1 MAGKSNLVII
11 HKSDTPIAFTPPKD
25 KSGRIAASTNLHI
38 MELRQK
44 LLKLIGAKDYI
55 PMRRMEL
62 ITELKLDE
70 DDTKSAHALL
80 DQMLERGEIARLKKD
95 RLCIPEDADLVS
107 GRLIFRQSGSA
118 ILIPDSDPS
127 GDGYPIKAEDTGV
140 SMHGDVV
147 LARKVEQDRRPFRGK
162 GGKQRPEYNPD
173 EKPNVRVIR
182 ILKRAR
188 TTIPGTLERGRHAS
202 FVIPDDPRLIQD
214 ILVPDPQ
221 NSGMRPI
228 PQVGDKVVVK
238 MLEWKQRH
246 LNPEGEIIE
255 VLGRTHEPD
264 AEFKAILY
272 KYDLKPQFPA
282 AVEKQTEA
290 IPDKVRPEDIG
301 KRQDCRDL
309 FTFTIDP
316 DDAKDFDDAL
326 SLELLEGGKVRV
338 GVHIADVSAY
348 VKPGSPLDREA
359 QERGNSTYLVGTV
372 ISMLPHAL
380 SNGLCSL
387 VEAEDRLTKSCF
399 ITFNDHAEIT
409 DVKFA
414 NTVINSNKRL
424 TYKQA
429 YAFMMQDDFAEI
441 RKTPLPPKHQTGS
454 TGRSLDEVTDHEMA
468 QLKESIDTLWRIA
481 NQLRQRRFS
490 KGSLDLDMTSVKI
503 YVDEEGYADRIEK
516 EFNDESH
523 QLIEEFMLSANEQV
537 ARTMKKQNFPCI
549 YRVHDEP
556 EEEKLKELRET
567 MISFG
572 VQCGNLQK
580 PREMTALLKKLKD
593 HPQGYTLKIHVLRSL
608 KQAQYRASADGHF
621 GLGKPDYTH
630 FTSPIRR
637 YSDLIVHRVLDG
649 YLCKIGADSALD
661 TPDIRYNQGKLESLG
676 EHISI
681 TERNSV
687 DAERESVK
695 TKLLEFY
702 DRELEKKEKQHFKAI
717 ITDVKNH
724 GLFVELTDTLAFGMV
739 HISTL
744 DDDFY
749 HPNNEGTALI
759 GRRKKRTYALG
770 QYIMVQV
777 ERVDRFKRQID
788 FRVVISDARD
798 AGKKPGKPFT
808 GGRKPK
814 QDQAKQGQAKQ
825 PKQSKQSKQSNKPR
839 RTASKK
845 TSPREGGG
853 ADKVIT
859 QRPKKKSAKKST
871 PKKPANEKPTG
882 KKATGKVLTQRPKK
896 SDRSRKRN
904 R

>member
-1 MAGKSNLVII
+1 M
-11 HKSDTPIAFTPPKD
+11 D
-25 KSGRIAASTNLHI
+25 
-38 MELRQK
+38 LRQK
-44 LLKLIGAKDYI
+44 LLKLLGAKDYV
-55 PMRRMEL
+55 PMRRME
-62 ITELKLDE
+62 IISVLKFDQ
-70 DDTKSAHALL
+70 DATKEAHTLL
-80 DQMLERGEIARLKKD
+80 DKMLEQGEIARLKKD

-118 ILIPDSDPS
+118 ILIPDSDPG
-127 GDGYPIKAEDTGV
+127 GDGYPIKSEDTGV
-140 SMHGDVV
+140 SMHGDTV
-147 LARKVEQDRRPFRGK
+147 LARKVDDQRRPFRGK
-162 GGKQRPEYNPD
+162 GHQQRPEYKPD

-188 TTIPGTLERGRHAS
+188 ITIPGTLEQAKHAS
-202 FVIPDDPRLIQD
+202 YVIPDDPRIIHD
-214 ILVPDPQ
+214 ILVPDPK
-221 NSGMRPI
+221 NSGLKPI
-228 PQVGDKVVVK
+228 PKVGDKVVVK

-255 VLGRTHEPD
+255 VFGRTHEPD

-272 KYDLKPQFPA
+272 KYDLNPRFPS
-282 AVEKQTEA
+282 AVEQQTKD
-290 IPDKVRPEDIG
+290 IPDVVRSEDIG
-301 KRQDCRDL
+301 NRQDCRDL

-326 SLELLEGGKVRV
+326 SLELLEDGKTRV

-372 ISMLPHAL
+372 IPMLPHAL

-387 VEAEDRLTKSCF
+387 VEAEDRLTKTCF
-399 ITFNDHAEIT
+399 ITFNDSADISE
-409 DVKFA
+409 VKFA

-429 YAFMMQDDFAEI
+429 YAFMQMDDLAEI
-441 RKTPLPPKHQTGS
+441 RNTPLPPKHQTGS
-454 TGRSLDEVTDHEMA
+454 TGRSLDKVTDEEMA
-468 QLKESIDTLWRIA
+468 TLKKYIGKLWQIA
-481 NQLRQRRFS
+481 KQLRERRFR

-503 YVDEEGYADRIEK
+503 YVDEEGYADRIVK

-537 ARTMKKQNFPCI
+537 ARTMKKQDFPCI

-567 MISFG
+567 MQSFG

-580 PREMTALLKKLKD
+580 PREMTLLLKKLKE
-593 HPQGYTLKIHVLRSL
+593 HPQGYTLKVHVLRSL
-608 KQAQYRASADGHF
+608 KQAQYRASADGHY
-621 GLGKPDYTH
+621 GLSKPDYTH

-637 YSDLIVHRVLDG
+637 YSDLIVHRILDG
-649 YLCKIGADSALD
+649 YLCKTRADSALGE
-661 TPDIRYNQGKLESLG
+661 PEIRYNQGKLESLG
-676 EHISI
+676 DHISV

-702 DRELEKKEKQHFKAI
+702 DRELQKEQKQHFKAI

-749 HPNNEGTALI
+749 HPNPEGTALI

-788 FRVVISDARD
+788 FRVVLTDDRD
-798 AGKKPGKPFT
+798 KGKKPGKPFK
-808 GGRKPK
+808 GRRKIDLARSSK
-814 QDQAKQGQAKQ
+814 SLERSSGKKVAKTLA
-825 PKQSKQSKQSNKPR
+825 R
-839 RTASKK
+839 RK
-845 TSPREGGG
+845 
-853 ADKVIT
+853 
-859 QRPKKKSAKKST
+859 PKKKSAQE
-871 PKKPANEKPTG
+871 KKPSAE
-882 KKATGKVLTQRPKK
+882 GKVITKRPNKNQRN
-896 SDRSRKRN
+896 KRT

>member
-1 MAGKSNLVII
+1 M
-11 HKSDTPIAFTPPKD
+11 D
-25 KSGRIAASTNLHI
+25 
-38 MELRQK
+38 LRQK
-44 LLKLIGAKDYI
+44 LLKLLGAKDYV
-55 PMRRMEL
+55 PMRRME
-62 ITELKLDE
+62 IISVLKFGQDA
-70 DDTKSAHALL
+70 TKEAHTLL
-80 DQMLERGEIARLKKD
+80 DKMLEQGEIARLKKD

-118 ILIPDSDPS
+118 ILIPDSDPG
-127 GDGYPIKAEDTGV
+127 GDGYPIKSEDTGV
-140 SMHGDVV
+140 SMHGDTV
-147 LARKVEQDRRPFRGK
+147 LARKVEDQRRPFRGK
-162 GGKQRPEYNPD
+162 GRQQRPEYKPD

-188 TTIPGTLERGRHAS
+188 ITIPGTLEQAKHAS
-202 FVIPDDPRLIQD
+202 YVIPDDPRIIHD
-214 ILVPDPQ
+214 ILVPDPK
-221 NSGMRPI
+221 NSGLKPI
-228 PQVGDKVVVK
+228 PKVGDKVVVK

-246 LNPEGEIIE
+246 LNPEGEIME

-272 KYDLKPQFPA
+272 KYDLNPRFPS
-282 AVEKQTEA
+282 AVEQQTKD
-290 IPDKVRPEDIG
+290 IPDVVRSEDIG
-301 KRQDCRDL
+301 NRQDCRDL

-326 SLELLEGGKVRV
+326 SLELLEDGKTRV

-372 ISMLPHAL
+372 IPMLPHAL

-387 VEAEDRLTKSCF
+387 VEAEDRLTKTCF
-399 ITFNDHAEIT
+399 ITFNDSADISE
-409 DVKFA
+409 VKFA

-429 YAFMMQDDFAEI
+429 YAFMQQDDLAEI
-441 RKTPLPPKHQTGS
+441 RNTPLPPKHQTGS
-454 TGRSLDEVTDHEMA
+454 TGRSLNKVTDEEMA
-468 QLKESIDTLWRIA
+468 TLKKYIGKLWQIA
-481 NQLRQRRFS
+481 KQLRERRFR

-567 MISFG
+567 MQSFG

-580 PREMTALLKKLKD
+580 PREMTLLLKKLKE
-593 HPQGYTLKIHVLRSL
+593 HPQGYTLKVHVLRSL
-608 KQAQYRASADGHF
+608 KQAQYRASADGHY
-621 GLGKPDYTH
+621 GLSKPDYTH

-637 YSDLIVHRVLDG
+637 YSDLIVHRILDG
-649 YLCKIGADSALD
+649 YLCKTRADSALGE
-661 TPDIRYNQGKLESLG
+661 PEIRYKQGKLESLG
-676 EHISI
+676 DHISV

-702 DRELEKKEKQHFKAI
+702 DRELQKEQKQHFKAI

-749 HPNNEGTALI
+749 HPNPEGTALI

-788 FRVVISDARD
+788 FRVVLTDNRD
-798 AGKKPGKPFT
+798 KGKKPGKPFK
-808 GGRKPK
+808 GRRKI
-814 QDQAKQGQAKQ
+814 DQARS
-825 PKQSKQSKQSNKPR
+825 SKSLERSP
-839 RTASKK
+839 SKK
-845 TSPREGGG
+845 AAKTLARR
-853 ADKVIT
+853 K
-859 QRPKKKSAKKST
+859 PKKKSAQE
-871 PKKPANEKPTG
+871 KKPPAE
-882 KKATGKVLTQRPKK
+882 GKVITKRPNKNQRN
-896 SDRSRKRN
+896 KRT

>member
-1 MAGKSNLVII
+1 
-11 HKSDTPIAFTPPKD
+11 
-25 KSGRIAASTNLHI
+25 
-38 MELRQK
+38 
-44 LLKLIGAKDYI
+44 
-55 PMRRMEL
+55 
-62 ITELKLDE
+62 
-70 DDTKSAHALL
+70 
-80 DQMLERGEIARLKKD
+80 
-95 RLCIPEDADLVS
+95 
-107 GRLIFRQSGSA
+107 
-118 ILIPDSDPS
+118 
-127 GDGYPIKAEDTGV
+127 
-140 SMHGDVV
+140 MHGDTV
-147 LARKVEQDRRPFRGK
+147 LARKVEDQRRPFRGK
-162 GGKQRPEYNPD
+162 GRQQRPEYKPD

-188 TTIPGTLERGRHAS
+188 ITIPGTLEQAKHAS
-202 FVIPDDPRLIQD
+202 YVIPDDPRIIHD
-214 ILVPDPQ
+214 ILVPDPK
-221 NSGMRPI
+221 NSGLKPI
-228 PQVGDKVVVK
+228 PKVGDKVVVK

-246 LNPEGEIIE
+246 LNPEGEIME

-272 KYDLKPQFPA
+272 KYDLNPRFPS
-282 AVEKQTEA
+282 AVEQQTKD
-290 IPDKVRPEDIG
+290 IPDVVRSEDIG
-301 KRQDCRDL
+301 NRQDCRDL

-326 SLELLEGGKVRV
+326 SLELLEDGKTRV

-372 ISMLPHAL
+372 IPMLPHAL

-387 VEAEDRLTKSCF
+387 VEAEDRLTKTCF
-399 ITFNDHAEIT
+399 ITFNDSADISE
-409 DVKFA
+409 VKFA

-429 YAFMMQDDFAEI
+429 YAFMQMDDLAEI
-441 RKTPLPPKHQTGS
+441 RNTPLPPKHQTGS
-454 TGRSLDEVTDHEMA
+454 TGRSLNKVTDEEMA
-468 QLKESIDTLWRIA
+468 TLKKYIGKLWQIA
-481 NQLRQRRFS
+481 KQLRERRFR

-537 ARTMKKQNFPCI
+537 ARTMKKQDFPCI

-567 MISFG
+567 MQSFG

-580 PREMTALLKKLKD
+580 PREMTLLLKKLKE
-593 HPQGYTLKIHVLRSL
+593 HPQGYTLKVHVLRSL
-608 KQAQYRASADGHF
+608 KQAQYRASADGHY
-621 GLGKPDYTH
+621 GLSKPDYTH

-637 YSDLIVHRVLDG
+637 YSDLIVHRILDG
-649 YLCKIGADSALD
+649 YLCKTRADSALGE
-661 TPDIRYNQGKLESLG
+661 PEIRYKQGKLESLG
-676 EHISI
+676 DHISV

-702 DRELEKKEKQHFKAI
+702 DRELQKEQKQHFKAI

-749 HPNNEGTALI
+749 HPNPEGTALI

-788 FRVVISDARD
+788 FRVVLTDNRD
-798 AGKKPGKPFT
+798 KGKKPGKPFK
-808 GGRKPK
+808 GRRKI
-814 QDQAKQGQAKQ
+814 DQARS
-825 PKQSKQSKQSNKPR
+825 SKSLERSP
-839 RTASKK
+839 SKK
-845 TSPREGGG
+845 AAKTLARR
-853 ADKVIT
+853 K
-859 QRPKKKSAKKST
+859 PKKKSAQE
-871 PKKPANEKPTG
+871 KKPPAE
-882 KKATGKVLTQRPKK
+882 GKVITKRPNKNQRN
-896 SDRSRKRN
+896 KRT

>member
-1 MAGKSNLVII
+1 
-11 HKSDTPIAFTPPKD
+11 
-25 KSGRIAASTNLHI
+25 
-38 MELRQK
+38 
-44 LLKLIGAKDYI
+44 
-55 PMRRMEL
+55 
-62 ITELKLDE
+62 
-70 DDTKSAHALL
+70 
-80 DQMLERGEIARLKKD
+80 
-95 RLCIPEDADLVS
+95 
-107 GRLIFRQSGSA
+107 
-118 ILIPDSDPS
+118 
-127 GDGYPIKAEDTGV
+127 
-140 SMHGDVV
+140 MHGDTV
-147 LARKVEQDRRPFRGK
+147 LARKVDDQRRPFRGK
-162 GGKQRPEYNPD
+162 GRQQRPEYKPD

-182 ILKRAR
+182 LLKRAR
-188 TTIPGTLERGRHAS
+188 ITIPGTLEQAKHAS
-202 FVIPDDPRLIQD
+202 YVIPDDPRIIHD
-214 ILVPDPQ
+214 ILVPDPK
-221 NSGMRPI
+221 NSGLKPI
-228 PQVGDKVVVK
+228 PKVGDKVVVK

-272 KYDLKPQFPA
+272 KYDLNPRFPS
-282 AVEKQTEA
+282 AVEQQTKD
-290 IPDKVRPEDIG
+290 IPDVVRSEDIG
-301 KRQDCRDL
+301 NRQDCRDL

-326 SLELLEGGKVRV
+326 SLELLEDGKTRV

-348 VKPGSPLDREA
+348 VKPGSPLDCEA

-372 ISMLPHAL
+372 IPMLPHAL

-387 VEAEDRLTKSCF
+387 VEAEDRLTKTCF
-399 ITFNDHAEIT
+399 ITFNDSADISE
-409 DVKFA
+409 VKFA

-429 YAFMMQDDFAEI
+429 YAFMQMDDLAEI
-441 RKTPLPPKHQTGS
+441 RNTPLPPKHQTGS
-454 TGRSLDEVTDHEMA
+454 TGRSLDKVTDEEMA
-468 QLKESIDTLWRIA
+468 TLKKYIGKLWQIA
-481 NQLRQRRFS
+481 KQLRERRFR

-537 ARTMKKQNFPCI
+537 ARTMKKQDFPCI

-567 MISFG
+567 MQSFG

-580 PREMTALLKKLKD
+580 PREMTLLLKKLKE
-593 HPQGYTLKIHVLRSL
+593 HPQGYTLKVHVLRSL
-608 KQAQYRASADGHF
+608 KQAQYRASADGHY
-621 GLGKPDYTH
+621 GLSKPDYTH

-637 YSDLIVHRVLDG
+637 YSDLIVHRILDG
-649 YLCKIGADSALD
+649 YLCKTRADSALGE
-661 TPDIRYNQGKLESLG
+661 PEIRYRQGKLESLG
-676 EHISI
+676 DHISV

-702 DRELEKKEKQHFKAI
+702 DRELQKEQKQHFKAI

-749 HPNNEGTALI
+749 HPNPEGTALI

-788 FRVVISDARD
+788 FRVVLTDNRD
-798 AGKKPGKPFT
+798 KGKKPGKPFK
-808 GGRKPK
+808 GRRKI
-814 QDQAKQGQAKQ
+814 DQARS
-825 PKQSKQSKQSNKPR
+825 SKSLERSP
-839 RTASKK
+839 SKK
-845 TSPREGGG
+845 AAKTLARR
-853 ADKVIT
+853 K
-859 QRPKKKSAKKST
+859 PKKKSARE
-871 PKKPANEKPTG
+871 KKPPAE
-882 KKATGKVLTQRPKK
+882 GKVITKRPNKNQRN
-896 SDRSRKRN
+896 KRT

>member
-1 MAGKSNLVII
+1 M
-11 HKSDTPIAFTPPKD
+11 D
-25 KSGRIAASTNLHI
+25 
-38 MELRQK
+38 LRQK
-44 LLKLIGAKDYI
+44 LLKLLGAKDYV
-55 PMRRMEL
+55 PMRRME
-62 ITELKLDE
+62 IVTVLKLDQ
-70 DDTKSAHALL
+70 DATKEAHELL
-80 DQMLERGEIARLKKD
+80 DKMLEQGEIARLKKD

-127 GDGYPIKAEDTGV
+127 GDGYPIKSEDTGV
-140 SMHGDVV
+140 SMHGDTV
-147 LARKVEQDRRPFRGK
+147 LARKVEDQRRPFRGK
-162 GGKQRPEYNPD
+162 GRQQRPTYTPD

-182 ILKRAR
+182 VLKRAHS
-188 TTIPGTLERGRHAS
+188 TIPGTLEQAQHAS
-202 FVIPDDPRLIQD
+202 YVIPDDPRIIQD
-214 ILVPDPQ
+214 ILVPDPK
-221 NSGMRPI
+221 NSGLTPI
-228 PQVGDKVVVK
+228 PKVGDKVVVK

-246 LNPEGEIIE
+246 LNPEGEVIE

-272 KYDLKPQFPA
+272 KYDLNPKFPS
-282 AVEKQTEA
+282 AVEQQTQDL
-290 IPDKVRPEDIG
+290 PDVVRSEDIG
-301 KRQDCRDL
+301 KRQDCREL

-326 SLELLEGGKVRV
+326 SLELLEDGKTRV

-372 ISMLPHAL
+372 IPMLPHAL

-387 VEAEDRLTKSCF
+387 VEAEDRLTKTCF
-399 ITFNDHAEIT
+399 ITFNESADIT
-409 DVKFA
+409 EVTFA

-429 YAFMMQDDFAEI
+429 YAFMQQDDLAEI

-454 TGRSLDEVTDHEMA
+454 TGRSLDEVADEEMA
-468 QLKESIDTLWRIA
+468 MLKKYISKLWYIA
-481 NQLRQRRFS
+481 KQLRKRRFR

-537 ARTMKKQNFPCI
+537 ARSMKKQNFPCI

-567 MISFG
+567 MQSFG
-572 VQCGNLQK
+572 VQCGQLQK
-580 PREMTALLKKLKD
+580 PREMTALLKKLKE

-608 KQAQYRASADGHF
+608 KQAQYRASADGHY
-621 GLGKPDYTH
+621 GLSKPDYTH

-637 YSDLIVHRVLDG
+637 YSDLIVHRILDG
-649 YLCKIGADSALD
+649 YLCKTRADSALEE
-661 TPDIRYNQGKLESLG
+661 PEIRYKQAKLESLG
-676 EHISI
+676 DHISV

-702 DRELEKKEKQHFKAI
+702 DRELQKEEKQHFKAI

-724 GLFVELTDTLAFGMV
+724 GLFVELSDTLAFGMV

-749 HPNNEGTALI
+749 HPNTEGSALI
-759 GRRKKRTYALG
+759 GRRKKRSYALG

-788 FRVVISDARD
+788 FRVVLTDNRD
-798 AGKKPGKPFT
+798 KGKKPGKPFK
-808 GGRKPK
+808 GRRKADRPRS
-814 QDQAKQGQAKQ
+814 
-825 PKQSKQSKQSNKPR
+825 SKNLERSPGKKAVKTLPR
-839 RTASKK
+839 RK
-845 TSPREGGG
+845 
-853 ADKVIT
+853 
-859 QRPKKKSAKKST
+859 PKKKSAQEKQ
-871 PKKPANEKPTG
+871 PPAE
-882 KKATGKVLTQRPKK
+882 GKVITKRPKK
-896 SDRSRKRN
+896 NQRNKRSR
-904 R
+904 

>member
-1 MAGKSNLVII
+1 
-11 HKSDTPIAFTPPKD
+11 
-25 KSGRIAASTNLHI
+25 
-38 MELRQK
+38 
-44 LLKLIGAKDYI
+44 
-55 PMRRMEL
+55 MRRMEI
-62 ITELKLDE
+62 ITVLKLDQ
-70 DDTKSAHALL
+70 DTTKAAHALL
-80 DQMLERGEIARLKKD
+80 DKMLEQGEIARLKKD

-127 GDGYPIKAEDTGV
+127 GDGYPIKSEDTGV
-140 SMHGDVV
+140 SMHGDIV
-147 LARKVEQDRRPFRGK
+147 LARKVEDQRRPFQGK
-162 GGKQRPEYNPD
+162 GRQQRPEYKPE

-182 ILKRAR
+182 ILKRAH
-188 TTIPGTLERGRHAS
+188 TTIPGTLEQAKHATY
-202 FVIPDDPRLIQD
+202 VIPDDPRIIHD
-214 ILVPDPQ
+214 ILVPDPR
-221 NSGMRPI
+221 NSGLKPI
-228 PQVGDKVVVK
+228 PKVGDKVIVK

-272 KYDLKPQFPA
+272 KYDLNPKFPS
-282 AVEKQTEA
+282 AVEQQTKD
-290 IPDKVRPEDIG
+290 IPDVVRSEDIG
-301 KRQDCRDL
+301 NRQDCRDL

-326 SLELLEGGKVRV
+326 SLELLKDGKTRV

-372 ISMLPHAL
+372 IPMLPHAL

-387 VEAEDRLTKSCF
+387 VEAEDRLTKTCF
-399 ITFNDHAEIT
+399 ITFNDSADII

-429 YAFMMQDDFAEI
+429 YAFMQQDDLAEI

-454 TGRSLDEVTDHEMA
+454 TGRSLDDVTDEEMA
-468 QLKESIDTLWRIA
+468 TLKKYIGKLWHIA
-481 NQLRQRRFS
+481 KQLRKRRFG

-503 YVDEEGYADRIEK
+503 YVDKEGYADRIEK

-537 ARTMKKQNFPCI
+537 ARTMKKQNLPCI

-567 MISFG
+567 MQSFG

-580 PREMTALLKKLKD
+580 PREMSSLLKKLKE
-593 HPQGYTLKIHVLRSL
+593 HPQGYTLKVHVLRSL
-608 KQAQYRASADGHF
+608 KQAQYRASADGHY
-621 GLGKPDYTH
+621 GLSKPDYTH

-637 YSDLIVHRVLDG
+637 YSDLIVHRILDG
-649 YLCKIGADSALD
+649 YLCKTRADSALEA
-661 TPDIRYNQGKLESLG
+661 PEIRYKQGKLESLG
-676 EHISI
+676 DHISLS
-681 TERNSV
+681 ERNSV

-702 DRELEKKEKQHFKAI
+702 DRELQKEQKQHFKAI

-749 HPNNEGTALI
+749 HPNSEGTALI
-759 GRRKKRTYALG
+759 GRRKERTLALG

-788 FRVVISDARD
+788 FRVVLKDDRD
-798 AGKKPGKPFT
+798 KGKKPGKPFKSR
-808 GGRKPK
+808 RKI
-814 QDQAKQGQAKQ
+814 DRARS
-825 PKQSKQSKQSNKPR
+825 SKSLER
-839 RTASKK
+839 
-845 TSPREGGG
+845 SPREK
-853 ADKVIT
+853 AAKT
-859 QRPKKKSAKKST
+859 LTRRKPKKKSAQQ
-871 PKKPANEKPTG
+871 KKPPAE
-882 KKATGKVLTQRPKK
+882 GKVITKRPKK
-896 SDRSRKRN
+896 NQRN
-904 R
+904 KGNR

>member
-1 MAGKSNLVII
+1 M
-11 HKSDTPIAFTPPKD
+11 D
-25 KSGRIAASTNLHI
+25 
-38 MELRQK
+38 LRQK
-44 LLKLIGAKDYI
+44 LLKLLGAKDYV
-55 PMRRMEL
+55 PMRRME
-62 ITELKLDE
+62 IVTVLKLDQ
-70 DDTKSAHALL
+70 DATKEAHELL
-80 DQMLERGEIARLKKD
+80 DKMLEQGEIARLKKD

-127 GDGYPIKAEDTGV
+127 GDGYPIKSEDTGV
-140 SMHGDVV
+140 SMHGDTV
-147 LARKVEQDRRPFRGK
+147 LARKVEDQRRPFRGK
-162 GGKQRPEYNPD
+162 GRQQRPTYTPD

-182 ILKRAR
+182 VLKRAHS
-188 TTIPGTLERGRHAS
+188 TISGTLEQAQHAS
-202 FVIPDDPRLIQD
+202 YVIPDDPRIIQD
-214 ILVPDPQ
+214 ILVPDPK
-221 NSGMRPI
+221 NSGLTPI
-228 PQVGDKVVVK
+228 PKVGDKVVVK

-272 KYDLKPQFPA
+272 KYDLNPKFPS
-282 AVEKQTEA
+282 AVEQQTQDL
-290 IPDKVRPEDIG
+290 PDVVRSEDIG
-301 KRQDCRDL
+301 NRQDCREL

-326 SLELLEGGKVRV
+326 SLELLEDGKTRV

-372 ISMLPHAL
+372 IPMLPHAL

-387 VEAEDRLTKSCF
+387 VEAEDRLTKTCF
-399 ITFNDHAEIT
+399 ITFNESADIT
-409 DVKFA
+409 EVTFA

-429 YAFMMQDDFAEI
+429 YAFMQQDDLAEI

-454 TGRSLDEVTDHEMA
+454 TGRSLDEVADEEMA
-468 QLKESIDTLWRIA
+468 MLKKYISKLWHIA
-481 NQLRQRRFS
+481 KQLRKRRFR
-490 KGSLDLDMTSVKI
+490 KGSLDLDMTSIKI

-537 ARTMKKQNFPCI
+537 ARSMKKQNFPCL

-567 MISFG
+567 MQSFG
-572 VQCGNLQK
+572 MQCGQLQK
-580 PREMTALLKKLKD
+580 PREMTALLKKLKE

-608 KQAQYRASADGHF
+608 KQAQYRASADGHY
-621 GLGKPDYTH
+621 GLSKPDYTH

-637 YSDLIVHRVLDG
+637 YSDLIVHRILDG
-649 YLCKIGADSALD
+649 YLCKTRADSALEE
-661 TPDIRYNQGKLESLG
+661 PEIRYKQAKLESLG
-676 EHISI
+676 DHISV

-687 DAERESVK
+687 EAERESVK

-702 DRELEKKEKQHFKAI
+702 DHELQKEEKQHFKAI

-724 GLFVELTDTLAFGMV
+724 GLFVELSDTLAFGMV

-749 HPNNEGTALI
+749 HPNTEGTALI
-759 GRRKKRTYALG
+759 GRRKKRSYALG

-788 FRVVISDARD
+788 FRVVLTDDRD
-798 AGKKPGKPFT
+798 KGKKPGKPFK
-808 GGRKPK
+808 GRRKADRPRS
-814 QDQAKQGQAKQ
+814 
-825 PKQSKQSKQSNKPR
+825 SKNLEHSPGKKAVKTLPR
-839 RTASKK
+839 RK
-845 TSPREGGG
+845 
-853 ADKVIT
+853 
-859 QRPKKKSAKKST
+859 PKKKSAQ
-871 PKKPANEKPTG
+871 EKQAPSE
-882 KKATGKVLTQRPKK
+882 GKVITKRPKK
-896 SDRSRKRN
+896 NQRNKRSR
-904 R
+904 

>member
-1 MAGKSNLVII
+1 
-11 HKSDTPIAFTPPKD
+11 
-25 KSGRIAASTNLHI
+25 
-38 MELRQK
+38 
-44 LLKLIGAKDYI
+44 
-55 PMRRMEL
+55 
-62 ITELKLDE
+62 
-70 DDTKSAHALL
+70 
-80 DQMLERGEIARLKKD
+80 
-95 RLCIPEDADLVS
+95 
-107 GRLIFRQSGSA
+107 
-118 ILIPDSDPS
+118 
-127 GDGYPIKAEDTGV
+127 
-140 SMHGDVV
+140 MHGDTV
-147 LARKVEQDRRPFRGK
+147 LARKVDDQRRPFRGK
-162 GGKQRPEYNPD
+162 GHQQRPEYKPD

-182 ILKRAR
+182 LLKRAR
-188 TTIPGTLERGRHAS
+188 ITIPGTLEQAKHAS
-202 FVIPDDPRLIQD
+202 YVIPDDPRIIHD
-214 ILVPDPQ
+214 ILVPDPK
-221 NSGMRPI
+221 NSGLKPI
-228 PQVGDKVVVK
+228 PKVGDKVVVK

-255 VLGRTHEPD
+255 VFGRTHEPD

-272 KYDLKPQFPA
+272 KYDLNPRFPS
-282 AVEKQTEA
+282 AVEQQTKD
-290 IPDKVRPEDIG
+290 IPDVVRSEDIG
-301 KRQDCRDL
+301 NRQDCRDL

-326 SLELLEGGKVRV
+326 SLELLEDGKTRV

-372 ISMLPHAL
+372 IPMLPHAL

-387 VEAEDRLTKSCF
+387 VEAEDRLTKTCF
-399 ITFNDHAEIT
+399 ITFNDSADISE
-409 DVKFA
+409 VKFA

-429 YAFMMQDDFAEI
+429 YAFMQMDDLAEI
-441 RKTPLPPKHQTGS
+441 RNTPLPPKHQTGS
-454 TGRSLDEVTDHEMA
+454 TGRSLDKVTDEEMA
-468 QLKESIDTLWRIA
+468 TLKKYIGKLWQIA
-481 NQLRQRRFS
+481 KQLRERRFR

-503 YVDEEGYADRIEK
+503 YVDEEGYADRIVK

-537 ARTMKKQNFPCI
+537 ARTMKKQDFPCI

-567 MISFG
+567 MQSFG

-580 PREMTALLKKLKD
+580 PREMTLLLKKLKE
-593 HPQGYTLKIHVLRSL
+593 HPQGYTLKVHVLRSL
-608 KQAQYRASADGHF
+608 KQAQYRASADGHY
-621 GLGKPDYTH
+621 GLSKPDYTH

-637 YSDLIVHRVLDG
+637 YSDLIVHRILDG
-649 YLCKIGADSALD
+649 YLCKTRADSALRE
-661 TPDIRYNQGKLESLG
+661 PEIRYNQGKLESLG
-676 EHISI
+676 DHISV

-702 DRELEKKEKQHFKAI
+702 DRELQKEQKQHFKAI

-749 HPNNEGTALI
+749 HPNPEGTALI

-788 FRVVISDARD
+788 FRVVLTDDRD
-798 AGKKPGKPFT
+798 KGKKPGKPFK
-808 GGRKPK
+808 GRRKIDLARSSK
-814 QDQAKQGQAKQ
+814 SLERSSGKKVAKTLA
-825 PKQSKQSKQSNKPR
+825 R
-839 RTASKK
+839 RK
-845 TSPREGGG
+845 
-853 ADKVIT
+853 
-859 QRPKKKSAKKST
+859 PKKKSAQE
-871 PKKPANEKPTG
+871 KKPSAE
-882 KKATGKVLTQRPKK
+882 GKVITKRPNKNQRN
-896 SDRSRKRN
+896 KRT

>member
-1 MAGKSNLVII
+1 M
-11 HKSDTPIAFTPPKD
+11 D
-25 KSGRIAASTNLHI
+25 
-38 MELRQK
+38 LRQK
-44 LLKLIGAKDYI
+44 LLKLFGAKDYV
-55 PMRRMEL
+55 PMRRME
-62 ITELKLDE
+62 IISVLKFDQ
-70 DDTKSAHALL
+70 DATKEAHTLL
-80 DQMLERGEIARLKKD
+80 DKMLEQGEIARLKKD

-127 GDGYPIKAEDTGV
+127 GDGYPVKSEDTGV
-140 SMHGDVV
+140 SMHGDTV
-147 LARKVEQDRRPFRGK
+147 LARKVDDQRRPFRGK
-162 GGKQRPEYNPD
+162 GRQQRPEYRPD

-188 TTIPGTLERGRHAS
+188 ITIPGTLEQAKHAS
-202 FVIPDDPRLIQD
+202 YVIPDDPRIIHD
-214 ILVPDPQ
+214 ILVPDPK
-221 NSGMRPI
+221 NSGLKPI
-228 PQVGDKVVVK
+228 PKVGDKVVVK

-272 KYDLKPQFPA
+272 KYDLNPRFPS
-282 AVEKQTEA
+282 AVEQQTKD
-290 IPDKVRPEDIG
+290 IPGVVRSEDIG
-301 KRQDCRDL
+301 NRQDCRDL

-326 SLELLEGGKVRV
+326 SLELLEDGKTCV

-359 QERGNSTYLVGTV
+359 QKRGNSTYLVGTV
-372 ISMLPHAL
+372 IPMLPHAL

-387 VEAEDRLTKSCF
+387 VEAEDRLTKTCF
-399 ITFNDHAEIT
+399 ITFNDSADISE
-409 DVKFA
+409 VKFA

-429 YAFMMQDDFAEI
+429 YAFMQKDDLAEI
-441 RKTPLPPKHQTGS
+441 RNTPLPPKHQTGS
-454 TGRSLDEVTDHEMA
+454 TGRSLDKVTDEEMA
-468 QLKESIDTLWRIA
+468 TLKKYIGKLWQIA
-481 NQLRQRRFS
+481 KQLRERRFR

-537 ARTMKKQNFPCI
+537 ARTMKKQDFPCI

-567 MISFG
+567 MQSFG

-580 PREMTALLKKLKD
+580 PREMTLLLKKLKE
-593 HPQGYTLKIHVLRSL
+593 HPQGYTLKVHVLRSL
-608 KQAQYRASADGHF
+608 KQAQYRASADGHY
-621 GLGKPDYTH
+621 GLSKPDYTH

-637 YSDLIVHRVLDG
+637 YSDLIVHRILDG
-649 YLCKIGADSALD
+649 YLCKTRADSALGE
-661 TPDIRYNQGKLESLG
+661 PEIRYNQGKLESLG
-676 EHISI
+676 DHISV

-702 DRELEKKEKQHFKAI
+702 DRELQKEQKQHFKAI

-749 HPNNEGTALI
+749 HPNPEGTALI

-788 FRVVISDARD
+788 FRVVLTDDRD
-798 AGKKPGKPFT
+798 KGKKPGKPFK
-808 GGRKPK
+808 GRRMI
-814 QDQAKQGQAKQ
+814 DQARSSKSLERSPGKKVAKTLA
-825 PKQSKQSKQSNKPR
+825 R
-839 RTASKK
+839 RK
-845 TSPREGGG
+845 
-853 ADKVIT
+853 
-859 QRPKKKSAKKST
+859 PKKKSAQE
-871 PKKPANEKPTG
+871 KKPSAE
-882 KKATGKVLTQRPKK
+882 GKVITKRPNKNQRN
-896 SDRSRKRN
+896 KRT

>member
-1 MAGKSNLVII
+1 M
-11 HKSDTPIAFTPPKD
+11 D
-25 KSGRIAASTNLHI
+25 
-38 MELRQK
+38 LRQK
-44 LLKLIGAKDYI
+44 LLKLFGAKDYV
-55 PMRRMEL
+55 PMRRME
-62 ITELKLDE
+62 IISVLKFDQ
-70 DDTKSAHALL
+70 DATKEAHTLL
-80 DQMLERGEIARLKKD
+80 DKMLEQGEIARLKKD

-118 ILIPDSDPS
+118 ILIPDSDPG
-127 GDGYPIKAEDTGV
+127 GDGYPVKSEDTGV
-140 SMHGDVV
+140 SMHGDTV
-147 LARKVEQDRRPFRGK
+147 LARKVDDKRRPFRGK
-162 GGKQRPEYNPD
+162 GRQQRPEYRPD

-188 TTIPGTLERGRHAS
+188 ITIPGTLEQAKHAS
-202 FVIPDDPRLIQD
+202 YVIPDDPRIIHD
-214 ILVPDPQ
+214 ILVPDPK
-221 NSGMRPI
+221 NSGLKPI
-228 PQVGDKVVVK
+228 PKVGDKVVVK

-272 KYDLKPQFPA
+272 KYDLNPRFPS
-282 AVEKQTEA
+282 AVEQQTKD
-290 IPDKVRPEDIG
+290 IPGVVRSEDIG
-301 KRQDCRDL
+301 NRQDCRDL

-326 SLELLEGGKVRV
+326 SLELLEDGKTRV

-372 ISMLPHAL
+372 IPMLPHAL

-387 VEAEDRLTKSCF
+387 VEAEDRLTKTCF
-399 ITFNDHAEIT
+399 ITFNESADISE
-409 DVKFA
+409 VKFA

-429 YAFMMQDDFAEI
+429 YAFMQMDDLAEI
-441 RKTPLPPKHQTGS
+441 RNTPLPPKHQTGS
-454 TGRSLDEVTDHEMA
+454 TGRSLDKVTDEEMA
-468 QLKESIDTLWRIA
+468 TLKKYIGKLWQIA
-481 NQLRQRRFS
+481 KQLRERRFR

-537 ARTMKKQNFPCI
+537 ARTMKKQDFPCI

-567 MISFG
+567 MQSFG

-580 PREMTALLKKLKD
+580 PREMTLLLKKLKE
-593 HPQGYTLKIHVLRSL
+593 HPQGYTLKVHVLRSL
-608 KQAQYRASADGHF
+608 KQAQYRASADGHY
-621 GLGKPDYTH
+621 GLSKPDYTH

-637 YSDLIVHRVLDG
+637 YSDLIVHRILDG
-649 YLCKIGADSALD
+649 YLCKTRADSALGE
-661 TPDIRYNQGKLESLG
+661 PEIRYNQGKLESLG
-676 EHISI
+676 DHISV

-702 DRELEKKEKQHFKAI
+702 DRELQKEQKQHFKAI

-749 HPNNEGTALI
+749 HPNPEGTALI

-788 FRVVISDARD
+788 FRVVLTDDRD
-798 AGKKPGKPFT
+798 KGKKPGKPFK
-808 GGRKPK
+808 GRRMI
-814 QDQAKQGQAKQ
+814 DQARSSKSLERSPGKKVAKTLA
-825 PKQSKQSKQSNKPR
+825 R
-839 RTASKK
+839 RK
-845 TSPREGGG
+845 
-853 ADKVIT
+853 
-859 QRPKKKSAKKST
+859 PKKKSAQE
-871 PKKPANEKPTG
+871 KKPSAE
-882 KKATGKVLTQRPKK
+882 GKVITKRPNKNQRN
-896 SDRSRKRN
+896 KRT

>member
-1 MAGKSNLVII
+1 M
-11 HKSDTPIAFTPPKD
+11 D
-25 KSGRIAASTNLHI
+25 
-38 MELRQK
+38 LRQK
-44 LLKLIGAKDYI
+44 LLKLFGAKDYV
-55 PMRRMEL
+55 PMRRME
-62 ITELKLDE
+62 IISVLKFDQ
-70 DDTKSAHALL
+70 DATKEAHTLL
-80 DQMLERGEIARLKKD
+80 DKMLEQGEIARLKKD

-127 GDGYPIKAEDTGV
+127 GDGYPVKSEDTGV
-140 SMHGDVV
+140 SMHGDTV
-147 LARKVEQDRRPFRGK
+147 LARKVDDQRRPFRGK
-162 GGKQRPEYNPD
+162 GRQQRPEYRPD

-188 TTIPGTLERGRHAS
+188 ITIPGTLEQAKHAS
-202 FVIPDDPRLIQD
+202 YVIPDDPRIIHD
-214 ILVPDPQ
+214 ILVPDPK
-221 NSGMRPI
+221 NSGLKPI
-228 PQVGDKVVVK
+228 PKVGDKVVVK

-272 KYDLKPQFPA
+272 KYDLNPRFPS
-282 AVEKQTEA
+282 AVEQQTKD
-290 IPDKVRPEDIG
+290 IPGVVRSEDIG
-301 KRQDCRDL
+301 NRQDCRDL

-326 SLELLEGGKVRV
+326 SLELLEDGKTRV

-372 ISMLPHAL
+372 IPMLPHAL

-387 VEAEDRLTKSCF
+387 VEAEDRLTKTCF
-399 ITFNDHAEIT
+399 ITFNESADISE
-409 DVKFA
+409 VKFA

-429 YAFMMQDDFAEI
+429 YAFMQKDDLAEI
-441 RKTPLPPKHQTGS
+441 RNTPLPPKHQTGS
-454 TGRSLDEVTDHEMA
+454 TGRSLDKVTDEEMA
-468 QLKESIDTLWRIA
+468 TLKKYIGKLWQIA
-481 NQLRQRRFS
+481 KQLRERRFR

-537 ARTMKKQNFPCI
+537 ARTMKKQDFPCI

-567 MISFG
+567 MQSFG

-580 PREMTALLKKLKD
+580 PREMALLLKKLKE
-593 HPQGYTLKIHVLRSL
+593 HPQGYTLKVHVLRSL
-608 KQAQYRASADGHF
+608 KQAQYRASADGHY
-621 GLGKPDYTH
+621 GLSKPDYTH

-637 YSDLIVHRVLDG
+637 YSDLIVHRILDG
-649 YLCKIGADSALD
+649 YLCKTRADSALGD
-661 TPDIRYNQGKLESLG
+661 PEIRYNQGKLESLG
-676 EHISI
+676 DHISV

-695 TKLLEFY
+695 TKLLEFF
-702 DRELEKKEKQHFKAI
+702 DRELQKEQKQHFKAI

-749 HPNNEGTALI
+749 HPNSEGTALI

-788 FRVVISDARD
+788 FRVVLTDDRD
-798 AGKKPGKPFT
+798 KGKKPGKPFK
-808 GGRKPK
+808 GRRKIDLARSSK
-814 QDQAKQGQAKQ
+814 SLERSSGKKVAKTLA
-825 PKQSKQSKQSNKPR
+825 R
-839 RTASKK
+839 RK
-845 TSPREGGG
+845 
-853 ADKVIT
+853 
-859 QRPKKKSAKKST
+859 PKKKSAQE
-871 PKKPANEKPTG
+871 KKPSAE
-882 KKATGKVLTQRPKK
+882 GKVITKRPNKNQRN
-896 SDRSRKRN
+896 KRT

>member
-1 MAGKSNLVII
+1 
-11 HKSDTPIAFTPPKD
+11 
-25 KSGRIAASTNLHI
+25 

-44 LLKLIGAKDYI
+44 LLKLLGAKDYI
-55 PMRRMEL
+55 PMRRME
-62 ITELKLDE
+62 IVSELKLDDNE
-70 DDTKSAHALL
+70 TKQAQTLL
-80 DQMLERGEIARLKKD
+80 DQMLERGEIAQLKKD

-107 GRLIFRQSGSA
+107 GRIIVRQSGSA
-118 ILIPDSDPS
+118 ILIPDAAPA
-127 GDGYPIKAEDTGV
+127 GDGYPINAEDTGV
-140 SMHGDVV
+140 AMNGDTV
-147 LARKVEQDRRPFRGK
+147 LARKVQPSKRPSQGK
-162 GGKQRPEYNPD
+162 GRKQRPVYDPD
-173 EKPNVRVIR
+173 AKPNVRVIR
-182 ILKRAR
+182 ILKRAH
-188 TTIPGTLERGRHAS
+188 TTIPGTLEQGRHATY
-202 FVIPDDPRLIQD
+202 VIPDDPRIIQD

-221 NSGMRPI
+221 NSGMRPT
-228 PQVGDKVVVK
+228 PKKGDKVVVK
-238 MLEWKQRH
+238 LLEWKQRH

-272 KYDLKPQFPA
+272 KYDLNPQFPA
-282 AVEKQTEA
+282 AVEEQTKS
-290 IPDKVRPEDIG
+290 IPDKVRAEDIG
-301 KRQDCRDL
+301 NRQDCRDL

-326 SLELLEGGKVRV
+326 SLEFLEGGKFRV
-338 GVHIADVSAY
+338 GVHIADVSGY
-348 VKPGSPLDREA
+348 VKPGTPLDREA
-359 QERGNSTYLVGTV
+359 QKRGNSTYLVGTV

-387 VEAEDRLTKSCF
+387 VEAEDRLTKTCF
-399 ITFNDHAEIT
+399 TTFNENADVI

-414 NTVINSNKRL
+414 NTVICSNKRL

-429 YAFMMQDDFAEI
+429 YAFMTQDDFTEI

-454 TGRSLDEVTDHEMA
+454 TGRSLDEVNDEEMGTLKKHID
-468 QLKESIDTLWRIA
+468 QLWNLAK
-481 NQLRQRRFS
+481 QLRARRFA
-490 KGSLDLDMTSVKI
+490 KGSLDLDMTDVKI
-503 YVDEEGYADRIEK
+503 YVDENGYADRIEK
-516 EFNDESH
+516 QFNDESH
-523 QLIEEFMLSANEQV
+523 QLIEEFMLTANEQV

-567 MISFG
+567 MMAFG

-580 PREMTALLKKLKD
+580 PREMTALLKKLKE
-593 HPQGYTLKIHVLRSL
+593 HPQGYTLKVHILRSL
-608 KQAQYRASADGHF
+608 KQAQYRASADGHY
-621 GLGKPDYTH
+621 GLAKHDYTH

-661 TPDIRYNQGKLESLG
+661 KPDIRYNQGKLESLG

-702 DRELEKKEKQHFKAI
+702 DQELQKPKKQPFKAI

-749 HPNNEGTALI
+749 HPNSEGTALV
-759 GRRKKRTYALG
+759 GRRKQRTYALG
-770 QYIMVQV
+770 QYIVVQV

-788 FRVVISDARD
+788 FRVVLTDERD
-798 AGKKPGKPFT
+798 AGKKPGKPFK
-808 GGRKPK
+808 GRRKSPE
-814 QDQAKQGQAKQ
+814 
-825 PKQSKQSKQSNKPR
+825 R
-839 RTASKK
+839 
-845 TSPREGGG
+845 SPRKT
-853 ADKVIT
+853 AAK
-859 QRPKKKSAKKST
+859 RPARRSSPANGPEQPATAKKKA
-871 PKKPANEKPTG
+871 PA
-882 KKATGKVLTQRPKK
+882 AGKVLTKRPKK
-896 SDRSRKRN
+896 NNRN
-904 R
+904 RTRKPK

>member
-1 MAGKSNLVII
+1 M
-11 HKSDTPIAFTPPKD
+11 D
-25 KSGRIAASTNLHI
+25 
-38 MELRQK
+38 LRQK
-44 LLKLIGAKDYI
+44 LLKLLGAKDYV
-55 PMRRMEL
+55 PMRRME
-62 ITELKLDE
+62 IISVLKFDQ
-70 DDTKSAHALL
+70 DATKEAHTLL
-80 DQMLERGEIARLKKD
+80 DKMLEQGEIARLKKD

-127 GDGYPIKAEDTGV
+127 GDGYPVKSEDTGV
-140 SMHGDVV
+140 SMHGDTV
-147 LARKVEQDRRPFRGK
+147 LARKVDDQRRPFRGK
-162 GGKQRPEYNPD
+162 GRQQRPEYKPD

-182 ILKRAR
+182 LLKRAR
-188 TTIPGTLERGRHAS
+188 ITIPGTLEQAKHAS
-202 FVIPDDPRLIQD
+202 YVIPDDPRIIHD
-214 ILVPDPQ
+214 ILVPDPK
-221 NSGMRPI
+221 NSGLKPI
-228 PQVGDKVVVK
+228 PKVGDKVVVK

-255 VLGRTHEPD
+255 VFGRTHEPD

-272 KYDLKPQFPA
+272 KYDLNPRFPS
-282 AVEKQTEA
+282 AVEQQTKD
-290 IPDKVRPEDIG
+290 IPDVVRSEDIG
-301 KRQDCRDL
+301 NRQDCRDL

-326 SLELLEGGKVRV
+326 SLELLEDGKTRV

-372 ISMLPHAL
+372 IPMLPHAL

-387 VEAEDRLTKSCF
+387 VEAEDRLTKTCF
-399 ITFNDHAEIT
+399 ITFNDSADISE
-409 DVKFA
+409 VKFA

-429 YAFMMQDDFAEI
+429 YAFMQMDDLAEI
-441 RKTPLPPKHQTGS
+441 RNTPLPPKHQTGS
-454 TGRSLDEVTDHEMA
+454 TGRSLDKVTDEEMA
-468 QLKESIDTLWRIA
+468 TLKKYIGKLWQIA
-481 NQLRQRRFS
+481 KQLRERRFR

-537 ARTMKKQNFPCI
+537 ARTMKKQDFPCI

-567 MISFG
+567 MQSFG

-580 PREMTALLKKLKD
+580 PREMTLLLKKLKE
-593 HPQGYTLKIHVLRSL
+593 HPQGYTLKVHVLRSL
-608 KQAQYRASADGHF
+608 KQAQYRASADGHY
-621 GLGKPDYTH
+621 GLSKPDYTH

-637 YSDLIVHRVLDG
+637 YSDLIVHRILDG
-649 YLCKIGADSALD
+649 YLCKTRADSALGE
-661 TPDIRYNQGKLESLG
+661 PEIRYNQGKLESLG
-676 EHISI
+676 DHISV

-702 DRELEKKEKQHFKAI
+702 DRELQKEQKQHFKAI

-749 HPNNEGTALI
+749 HPNPEGTALI

-788 FRVVISDARD
+788 FRVVLTDDRD
-798 AGKKPGKPFT
+798 KGKKPGKPFK
-808 GGRKPK
+808 GRRKIDLARSSK
-814 QDQAKQGQAKQ
+814 SLERSSGKKVAKTLA
-825 PKQSKQSKQSNKPR
+825 R
-839 RTASKK
+839 RK
-845 TSPREGGG
+845 
-853 ADKVIT
+853 
-859 QRPKKKSAKKST
+859 PKKKSAQE
-871 PKKPANEKPTG
+871 KKPLAE
-882 KKATGKVLTQRPKK
+882 GKVITKRPNKNQRN
-896 SDRSRKRN
+896 KRT

>member
-1 MAGKSNLVII
+1 
-11 HKSDTPIAFTPPKD
+11 
-25 KSGRIAASTNLHI
+25 
-38 MELRQK
+38 
-44 LLKLIGAKDYI
+44 
-55 PMRRMEL
+55 
-62 ITELKLDE
+62 
-70 DDTKSAHALL
+70 
-80 DQMLERGEIARLKKD
+80 
-95 RLCIPEDADLVS
+95 
-107 GRLIFRQSGSA
+107 
-118 ILIPDSDPS
+118 
-127 GDGYPIKAEDTGV
+127 
-140 SMHGDVV
+140 MHGDTV
-147 LARKVEQDRRPFRGK
+147 LARKVEDQRRPFRGK
-162 GGKQRPEYNPD
+162 GRQQRPEYKPD

-188 TTIPGTLERGRHAS
+188 ITIPGTLEQAKHAS
-202 FVIPDDPRLIQD
+202 YVIPDDPRIIHD
-214 ILVPDPQ
+214 ILVPDPK
-221 NSGMRPI
+221 NSGLKPI
-228 PQVGDKVVVK
+228 PKVGDKVVVK

-246 LNPEGEIIE
+246 LNPEGEIME

-272 KYDLKPQFPA
+272 KYDLNPRFPS
-282 AVEKQTEA
+282 AVEQQTQD
-290 IPDKVRPEDIG
+290 IPDVVRSEDIG
-301 KRQDCRDL
+301 NRQDCRDL

-326 SLELLEGGKVRV
+326 SLELLEDGKTRV

-372 ISMLPHAL
+372 IPMLPHAL

-387 VEAEDRLTKSCF
+387 VEAEDRLTKTCF
-399 ITFNDHAEIT
+399 ITFNDSADISE
-409 DVKFA
+409 VKFA

-429 YAFMMQDDFAEI
+429 YAFMQQDDLAEI
-441 RKTPLPPKHQTGS
+441 RNTPLPPKHQTGS
-454 TGRSLDEVTDHEMA
+454 TGRSLDKVTDEEMA
-468 QLKESIDTLWRIA
+468 TLKKYIGKLWQIA
-481 NQLRQRRFS
+481 KQLRERRFR

-567 MISFG
+567 MQSFG

-580 PREMTALLKKLKD
+580 PREMTLLLKKLKE
-593 HPQGYTLKIHVLRSL
+593 HPQGYTLKVHVLRSL
-608 KQAQYRASADGHF
+608 KQAQYRASADGHY
-621 GLGKPDYTH
+621 GLSKPDYTH

-637 YSDLIVHRVLDG
+637 YSDLIVHRILDG
-649 YLCKIGADSALD
+649 YLCKTRADSALGE
-661 TPDIRYNQGKLESLG
+661 PEIRYKQGKLESLG
-676 EHISI
+676 DHISV

-702 DRELEKKEKQHFKAI
+702 DRELQKEQKQHFKAI

-749 HPNNEGTALI
+749 HPNPEGTALI

-788 FRVVISDARD
+788 FRVVLTDDRD
-798 AGKKPGKPFT
+798 KGKKPGKPFK
-808 GGRKPK
+808 GRRKIDLARSSK
-814 QDQAKQGQAKQ
+814 SLERSSGKKVAKTLA
-825 PKQSKQSKQSNKPR
+825 R
-839 RTASKK
+839 RK
-845 TSPREGGG
+845 
-853 ADKVIT
+853 
-859 QRPKKKSAKKST
+859 PKKKSAQE
-871 PKKPANEKPTG
+871 KKPPAE
-882 KKATGKVLTQRPKK
+882 GKVITKRPNKNQRN
-896 SDRSRKRN
+896 KRT

>member
-1 MAGKSNLVII
+1 M
-11 HKSDTPIAFTPPKD
+11 D
-25 KSGRIAASTNLHI
+25 
-38 MELRQK
+38 LRQK
-44 LLKLIGAKDYI
+44 LLKLFGAKDYV
-55 PMRRMEL
+55 PMRRME
-62 ITELKLDE
+62 IISVLKFDQ
-70 DDTKSAHALL
+70 DATKEAHTLL
-80 DQMLERGEIARLKKD
+80 DKMLEQGEIARLKKD

-118 ILIPDSDPS
+118 ILIPDSDPG
-127 GDGYPIKAEDTGV
+127 GDGYPVKSEDTGV
-140 SMHGDVV
+140 SMHGDTV
-147 LARKVEQDRRPFRGK
+147 LARKVDDQRRPFRSK
-162 GGKQRPEYNPD
+162 GHQQRPEYKPD

-188 TTIPGTLERGRHAS
+188 ITIPGTLEQAKHAS
-202 FVIPDDPRLIQD
+202 YVIPDDPRIIHD
-214 ILVPDPQ
+214 ILVPDPK
-221 NSGMRPI
+221 NSGLKPI
-228 PQVGDKVVVK
+228 PKVGDKVVVK

-272 KYDLKPQFPA
+272 KYDLNPRFPS
-282 AVEKQTEA
+282 AVEQQTKD
-290 IPDKVRPEDIG
+290 IPGVVRSEDIG
-301 KRQDCRDL
+301 NRQDCRDL

-326 SLELLEGGKVRV
+326 SLELLEDGKTCV

-348 VKPGSPLDREA
+348 VKPGSPLDCEA
-359 QERGNSTYLVGTV
+359 QKRGNSTYLVGTV
-372 ISMLPHAL
+372 IPMLPHAL

-387 VEAEDRLTKSCF
+387 VEAEDRLTKTCF
-399 ITFNDHAEIT
+399 ITFNESADISE
-409 DVKFA
+409 VKFA

-429 YAFMMQDDFAEI
+429 YAFMQMDDLAEI
-441 RKTPLPPKHQTGS
+441 RNTPLPPKHQTGS
-454 TGRSLDEVTDHEMA
+454 TGRSLDKVTDEEMA
-468 QLKESIDTLWRIA
+468 TLKKYIGKLWQIA
-481 NQLRQRRFS
+481 KQLRERRFR

-537 ARTMKKQNFPCI
+537 ARTMKKQDFPCI

-567 MISFG
+567 MQSFG

-580 PREMTALLKKLKD
+580 PREMTLLLKKLKE
-593 HPQGYTLKIHVLRSL
+593 HPQGYTLKVHVLRSL
-608 KQAQYRASADGHF
+608 KQAQYRASADGHY
-621 GLGKPDYTH
+621 GLSKPDYTH

-637 YSDLIVHRVLDG
+637 YSDLIVHRILDG
-649 YLCKIGADSALD
+649 YLCKTRADSALGE
-661 TPDIRYNQGKLESLG
+661 PEIRYNQGKLESLG
-676 EHISI
+676 DHISV

-702 DRELEKKEKQHFKAI
+702 DRELQKEQKQHFKAI

-749 HPNNEGTALI
+749 HPNPEGTALI

-770 QYIMVQV
+770 QYIIVQV

-788 FRVVISDARD
+788 FRVVLTDDRD
-798 AGKKPGKPFT
+798 KGKKPGKPFK
-808 GGRKPK
+808 GRRMI
-814 QDQAKQGQAKQ
+814 DQARSSKSLERSPGKKVAKTLA
-825 PKQSKQSKQSNKPR
+825 R
-839 RTASKK
+839 RK
-845 TSPREGGG
+845 
-853 ADKVIT
+853 
-859 QRPKKKSAKKST
+859 PKKKSAQE
-871 PKKPANEKPTG
+871 KKPSAE
-882 KKATGKVLTQRPKK
+882 GKVITKRPNKNQRN
-896 SDRSRKRN
+896 KRT

>member
-1 MAGKSNLVII
+1 M
-11 HKSDTPIAFTPPKD
+11 D
-25 KSGRIAASTNLHI
+25 
-38 MELRQK
+38 LRQK
-44 LLKLIGAKDYI
+44 LLKLLGAKDYV
-55 PMRRMEL
+55 PMRRME
-62 ITELKLDE
+62 IISVLKFGQDA
-70 DDTKSAHALL
+70 TKEAHTLL
-80 DQMLERGEIARLKKD
+80 DKMLEQGEIARLKKD

-118 ILIPDSDPS
+118 ILIPDSDPG
-127 GDGYPIKAEDTGV
+127 GDGYPIKSEDTGV
-140 SMHGDVV
+140 SMHGDTV
-147 LARKVEQDRRPFRGK
+147 LARKVEDQRRPFRGK
-162 GGKQRPEYNPD
+162 GRQQRPEYKPD

-188 TTIPGTLERGRHAS
+188 ITIPGTLEQAKHAS
-202 FVIPDDPRLIQD
+202 YVIPDDPRIIHD
-214 ILVPDPQ
+214 ILVPDPK
-221 NSGMRPI
+221 NSGLKPI
-228 PQVGDKVVVK
+228 PKVGDKVVVK

-246 LNPEGEIIE
+246 LNPEGEIME

-272 KYDLKPQFPA
+272 KYDLNPRFPS
-282 AVEKQTEA
+282 AVEQQTKD
-290 IPDKVRPEDIG
+290 IPDVVRSEDIG
-301 KRQDCRDL
+301 NRQDCRDL

-326 SLELLEGGKVRV
+326 SLELLEDGKTRV

-372 ISMLPHAL
+372 IPMLPHAL

-387 VEAEDRLTKSCF
+387 VEAEDRLTKTCF
-399 ITFNDHAEIT
+399 ITFNDSADISE
-409 DVKFA
+409 VKFA

-429 YAFMMQDDFAEI
+429 YAFMQQDDLAEI
-441 RKTPLPPKHQTGS
+441 RNTPLPPKHQTGS
-454 TGRSLDEVTDHEMA
+454 TGRSLNKVTDEEMA
-468 QLKESIDTLWRIA
+468 TLKKYIGKLWQIA
-481 NQLRQRRFS
+481 KQLRERRFR

-567 MISFG
+567 MQSFG

-580 PREMTALLKKLKD
+580 PREMTLLLKKLKE
-593 HPQGYTLKIHVLRSL
+593 HPQGYTLKVHVLRSL
-608 KQAQYRASADGHF
+608 KQAQYRASADGHY
-621 GLGKPDYTH
+621 GLSKPDYTH

-637 YSDLIVHRVLDG
+637 YSDLIVHRILDG
-649 YLCKIGADSALD
+649 YLCKTRADSALGE
-661 TPDIRYNQGKLESLG
+661 PEIRYKQGKLESLG
-676 EHISI
+676 DHISV

-702 DRELEKKEKQHFKAI
+702 DRELQKEQKQHFKAI

-749 HPNNEGTALI
+749 HPNPEGTALI

-788 FRVVISDARD
+788 FRVVLTDNRD
-798 AGKKPGKPFT
+798 KGKKPGKPFK
-808 GGRKPK
+808 GRRKI
-814 QDQAKQGQAKQ
+814 DQARS
-825 PKQSKQSKQSNKPR
+825 SKSLERSP
-839 RTASKK
+839 SKK
-845 TSPREGGG
+845 AAKTLARR
-853 ADKVIT
+853 K
-859 QRPKKKSAKKST
+859 PKKKSAQEKKS
-871 PKKPANEKPTG
+871 PAE
-882 KKATGKVLTQRPKK
+882 GKVITKRPNKNQRN
-896 SDRSRKRN
+896 KRT

>member
-1 MAGKSNLVII
+1 M
-11 HKSDTPIAFTPPKD
+11 D
-25 KSGRIAASTNLHI
+25 
-38 MELRQK
+38 LRQK
-44 LLKLIGAKDYI
+44 LLKLFGAKDYV
-55 PMRRMEL
+55 PMRRME
-62 ITELKLDE
+62 IISVLKFDQ
-70 DDTKSAHALL
+70 DATKEAHTLL
-80 DQMLERGEIARLKKD
+80 DKMLEQGEIARLKKD

-127 GDGYPIKAEDTGV
+127 GDGYPVKSEDTGV
-140 SMHGDVV
+140 SMHGDTV
-147 LARKVEQDRRPFRGK
+147 LARKVDDQRRPFRGK
-162 GGKQRPEYNPD
+162 GRQQRPEYRPD

-188 TTIPGTLERGRHAS
+188 ITIPGTLEQAKHAS
-202 FVIPDDPRLIQD
+202 YVIPDDPRIIHD
-214 ILVPDPQ
+214 ILVPDPK
-221 NSGMRPI
+221 NSGLKPI
-228 PQVGDKVVVK
+228 PKVGDKVVVK

-272 KYDLKPQFPA
+272 KYDLNPRFPS
-282 AVEKQTEA
+282 AVEQQTKD
-290 IPDKVRPEDIG
+290 IPGVVRSEDIG
-301 KRQDCRDL
+301 NRQDCRDL

-326 SLELLEGGKVRV
+326 SLELLEDGKTCV

-348 VKPGSPLDREA
+348 VKPGSPLDCEA
-359 QERGNSTYLVGTV
+359 QKRGNSTYLVGTV
-372 ISMLPHAL
+372 IPMLPHAL

-387 VEAEDRLTKSCF
+387 VEAEDRLTKTCF
-399 ITFNDHAEIT
+399 ITFNESADISE
-409 DVKFA
+409 VKFA

-429 YAFMMQDDFAEI
+429 YAFMQKDDLAEI
-441 RKTPLPPKHQTGS
+441 RNTPLPPKHQTGS
-454 TGRSLDEVTDHEMA
+454 TGRSLDKVTDEEMA
-468 QLKESIDTLWRIA
+468 TLKKYIGKLWQIA
-481 NQLRQRRFS
+481 KQLRERRFR

-537 ARTMKKQNFPCI
+537 ARTMKKQDFPCI

-567 MISFG
+567 MQSFG

-580 PREMTALLKKLKD
+580 PREMALLLKKLKE
-593 HPQGYTLKIHVLRSL
+593 HPQGYTLKVHVLRSL
-608 KQAQYRASADGHF
+608 KQAQYRASADGHY
-621 GLGKPDYTH
+621 GLSKPDYTH

-637 YSDLIVHRVLDG
+637 YSDLIVHRILDG
-649 YLCKIGADSALD
+649 YLCKTRADSALGE
-661 TPDIRYNQGKLESLG
+661 PEIRYNQGKLESLG
-676 EHISI
+676 DHISV

-695 TKLLEFY
+695 TKLLEFF
-702 DRELEKKEKQHFKAI
+702 DRELQEEQKQHFKAI

-749 HPNNEGTALI
+749 HPNPEGTALI

-788 FRVVISDARD
+788 FRVVLTDDRD
-798 AGKKPGKPFT
+798 KGKKPGKPFK
-808 GGRKPK
+808 GRRMI
-814 QDQAKQGQAKQ
+814 DQARSSKSLERSPGKKVAKTLA
-825 PKQSKQSKQSNKPR
+825 R
-839 RTASKK
+839 RKA
-845 TSPREGGG
+845 
-853 ADKVIT
+853 
-859 QRPKKKSAKKST
+859 KKKSAQE
-871 PKKPANEKPTG
+871 KKPSAE
-882 KKATGKVLTQRPKK
+882 GKVITKRPNKNQRN
-896 SDRSRKRN
+896 KRT

>member
-1 MAGKSNLVII
+1 M
-11 HKSDTPIAFTPPKD
+11 D
-25 KSGRIAASTNLHI
+25 
-38 MELRQK
+38 LRQK
-44 LLKLIGAKDYI
+44 LLKLLGAKDYV
-55 PMRRMEL
+55 PMRRME
-62 ITELKLDE
+62 IISVLKFGQDA
-70 DDTKSAHALL
+70 TKEAHTLL
-80 DQMLERGEIARLKKD
+80 DKMLEQGEIARLKKD

-118 ILIPDSDPS
+118 ILIPDSDPG
-127 GDGYPIKAEDTGV
+127 GDGYPIKSEDTGV
-140 SMHGDVV
+140 SMHGDTV
-147 LARKVEQDRRPFRGK
+147 LARKVEDQRRPFRGK
-162 GGKQRPEYNPD
+162 GRQQRPEYKPD

-188 TTIPGTLERGRHAS
+188 ITIPGTLEQAKHAS
-202 FVIPDDPRLIQD
+202 YVIPDDPRIIHD
-214 ILVPDPQ
+214 ILVPDPK
-221 NSGMRPI
+221 NSGLKPI
-228 PQVGDKVVVK
+228 PKVGDKVVVK

-246 LNPEGEIIE
+246 LNPEGEIME

-272 KYDLKPQFPA
+272 KYDLNPRFPS
-282 AVEKQTEA
+282 AVEQQTKD
-290 IPDKVRPEDIG
+290 IPDVVRSEDIG
-301 KRQDCRDL
+301 NRQDCRDL

-326 SLELLEGGKVRV
+326 SLELLEDGKTRV

-372 ISMLPHAL
+372 IPMLPHAL

-387 VEAEDRLTKSCF
+387 VEAEDRLTKTCF
-399 ITFNDHAEIT
+399 ITFNDSADISE
-409 DVKFA
+409 VKFA

-429 YAFMMQDDFAEI
+429 YAFMQQDDLAEI
-441 RKTPLPPKHQTGS
+441 RNTPLPPKHQTGS
-454 TGRSLDEVTDHEMA
+454 TGRSLNKVTDEEMA
-468 QLKESIDTLWRIA
+468 TLKKYIGKLWQIA
-481 NQLRQRRFS
+481 KQLRERRFR

-567 MISFG
+567 MQSFG

-580 PREMTALLKKLKD
+580 PREMTLLLKKLKE
-593 HPQGYTLKIHVLRSL
+593 HPQGYTLKVHVLRSL
-608 KQAQYRASADGHF
+608 KQAQYRASADGHY
-621 GLGKPDYTH
+621 GLSKPDYTH

-637 YSDLIVHRVLDG
+637 YSDLIVHRILDG
-649 YLCKIGADSALD
+649 YLCKTRADSALGE
-661 TPDIRYNQGKLESLG
+661 PEIRYKQGKLESLG
-676 EHISI
+676 DHISV

-702 DRELEKKEKQHFKAI
+702 DRELQKEQKQHFKAI

-749 HPNNEGTALI
+749 HPNPEGTALI

-788 FRVVISDARD
+788 FRVVLTDDRD
-798 AGKKPGKPFT
+798 KGKKPGKPFK
-808 GGRKPK
+808 GRRMIN
-814 QDQAKQGQAKQ
+814 QARSSKSLERSPGKKVAKTLA
-825 PKQSKQSKQSNKPR
+825 R
-839 RTASKK
+839 RK
-845 TSPREGGG
+845 
-853 ADKVIT
+853 
-859 QRPKKKSAKKST
+859 PKKKSAQEKKS
-871 PKKPANEKPTG
+871 PAE
-882 KKATGKVLTQRPKK
+882 GKVITKRPNKNQRN
-896 SDRSRKRN
+896 KRT

>member
-1 MAGKSNLVII
+1 M
-11 HKSDTPIAFTPPKD
+11 D
-25 KSGRIAASTNLHI
+25 
-38 MELRQK
+38 LRQK
-44 LLKLIGAKDYI
+44 LLKLFGAKDYV
-55 PMRRMEL
+55 PMRRME
-62 ITELKLDE
+62 IISVLKFDQ
-70 DDTKSAHALL
+70 DATKEAHSLL
-80 DQMLERGEIARLKKD
+80 DKMLEQGEIARLKKD

-127 GDGYPIKAEDTGV
+127 GDGYPVKSEDTGV
-140 SMHGDVV
+140 SMHGDTV
-147 LARKVEQDRRPFRGK
+147 LARKVDDQRRPFRGK
-162 GGKQRPEYNPD
+162 GRQQRPEYKPK

-188 TTIPGTLERGRHAS
+188 ITISGTLEQAKHAS
-202 FVIPDDPRLIQD
+202 YVIPDDPRIIHD
-214 ILVPDPQ
+214 ILVPDPK
-221 NSGMRPI
+221 NSGLKPI
-228 PQVGDKVVVK
+228 PKVGDKVVVK

-272 KYDLKPQFPA
+272 KYDLNPRFPS
-282 AVEKQTEA
+282 AVEQQTKD
-290 IPDKVRPEDIG
+290 IPDVVRSEDIG
-301 KRQDCRDL
+301 NRQDCRDL

-326 SLELLEGGKVRV
+326 SLELLEDGKTRV

-348 VKPGSPLDREA
+348 VKPNSPLDREA

-372 ISMLPHAL
+372 IPMLPHAL

-387 VEAEDRLTKSCF
+387 VEAADRLTKTCF
-399 ITFNDHAEIT
+399 ITFNDSADISE
-409 DVKFA
+409 VKFA

-429 YAFMMQDDFAEI
+429 YAFMQMDDLAEI
-441 RKTPLPPKHQTGS
+441 RNMPLPPKHQTGS
-454 TGRSLDEVTDHEMA
+454 TGRSLDKVTDEEMTT
-468 QLKESIDTLWRIA
+468 LKKYIGKLWQIA
-481 NQLRQRRFS
+481 KQLRERRFR
-490 KGSLDLDMTSVKI
+490 KGSLDLVMTSVNI
-503 YVDEEGYADRIEK
+503 YVDKEGYADRIEK

-537 ARTMKKQNFPCI
+537 ARTMKKQDFPCI

-567 MISFG
+567 MQSFG

-580 PREMTALLKKLKD
+580 PREMTLLLKKLKE
-593 HPQGYTLKIHVLRSL
+593 HPQGYTLKVHVLRSL
-608 KQAQYRASADGHF
+608 KQAQYRASADGHY
-621 GLGKPDYTH
+621 GLSKPDYTH

-637 YSDLIVHRVLDG
+637 YSDLIVHRILDG
-649 YLCKIGADSALD
+649 YLCKTRADSALGE
-661 TPDIRYNQGKLESLG
+661 PEIRYNLGMLESLG
-676 EHISI
+676 DHISV

-702 DRELEKKEKQHFKAI
+702 DRELQKEQKQHFKAI

-749 HPNNEGTALI
+749 HPNPEGTALI
-759 GRRKKRTYALG
+759 GRSKKRTYSLG

-788 FRVVISDARD
+788 FRVVLKDDRD
-798 AGKKPGKPFT
+798 KGKKPSKPFK
-808 GGRKPK
+808 GRRTT
-814 QDQAKQGQAKQ
+814 DQARSSKSLERSPGKKVAKTLA
-825 PKQSKQSKQSNKPR
+825 R
-839 RTASKK
+839 RKL
-845 TSPREGGG
+845 
-853 ADKVIT
+853 
-859 QRPKKKSAKKST
+859 KKKSAQE
-871 PKKPANEKPTG
+871 KKPPAE
-882 KKATGKVLTQRPKK
+882 GKVITKRPNKNQRN
-896 SDRSRKRN
+896 KRT

>member
-1 MAGKSNLVII
+1 M
-11 HKSDTPIAFTPPKD
+11 D
-25 KSGRIAASTNLHI
+25 
-38 MELRQK
+38 LRQK
-44 LLKLIGAKDYI
+44 LLKLFGAKDYV
-55 PMRRMEL
+55 PMRRME
-62 ITELKLDE
+62 IISVLKFDQ
-70 DDTKSAHALL
+70 DATKEAHTLL
-80 DQMLERGEIARLKKD
+80 DKMLEQGEIARLKKD

-127 GDGYPIKAEDTGV
+127 GDGYPVKSEDTGV
-140 SMHGDVV
+140 SMHGDTV
-147 LARKVEQDRRPFRGK
+147 LARKVDDQRRPFRGI
-162 GGKQRPEYNPD
+162 GRQQRPEYRPD

-188 TTIPGTLERGRHAS
+188 ITIPGTLEQAKHAS
-202 FVIPDDPRLIQD
+202 YVIPDDPRIIHD
-214 ILVPDPQ
+214 ILVPDPK
-221 NSGMRPI
+221 NSGLKPI
-228 PQVGDKVVVK
+228 PKVGDKVVVK

-272 KYDLKPQFPA
+272 KYDLNPRFPS
-282 AVEKQTEA
+282 AVEQQTKD
-290 IPDKVRPEDIG
+290 IPGVVRSEDIG
-301 KRQDCRDL
+301 NRQDCRDL

-326 SLELLEGGKVRV
+326 SLELLEDGKTCV

-348 VKPGSPLDREA
+348 VKPGSPLDCEA
-359 QERGNSTYLVGTV
+359 QKRGNSTYLVGTV
-372 ISMLPHAL
+372 IPMLPHAL

-387 VEAEDRLTKSCF
+387 VEAEDRLTKTCF
-399 ITFNDHAEIT
+399 ITFNESADISE
-409 DVKFA
+409 VKFA

-429 YAFMMQDDFAEI
+429 YAFMQKDDLAEI
-441 RKTPLPPKHQTGS
+441 RNTPLPPKHQTGS
-454 TGRSLDEVTDHEMA
+454 TGRSLDKVTDEEMA
-468 QLKESIDTLWRIA
+468 TLKKYIGKLWQIA
-481 NQLRQRRFS
+481 KQLRERRFR

-537 ARTMKKQNFPCI
+537 ARTMKKQDFPCI

-567 MISFG
+567 MQSFG

-580 PREMTALLKKLKD
+580 PREMALLLKKLKE
-593 HPQGYTLKIHVLRSL
+593 HPQGYTLKVHVLRSL
-608 KQAQYRASADGHF
+608 KQAQYRASADGHY
-621 GLGKPDYTH
+621 GLSKPDYTH

-637 YSDLIVHRVLDG
+637 YSDLIVHRILDG
-649 YLCKIGADSALD
+649 YLCKTRADSALGE
-661 TPDIRYNQGKLESLG
+661 PEIRYNQGKLESLG
-676 EHISI
+676 DHISV

-695 TKLLEFY
+695 TKLLEFF
-702 DRELEKKEKQHFKAI
+702 DRELQEEQKQHFKAI

-744 DDDFY
+744 VDDFY
-749 HPNNEGTALI
+749 HPNPEGTALI

-788 FRVVISDARD
+788 FRVVLTDDRD
-798 AGKKPGKPFT
+798 KGKKPGKPFK
-808 GGRKPK
+808 GRRMI
-814 QDQAKQGQAKQ
+814 DQARSSKSLERSPGKKVAKTLA
-825 PKQSKQSKQSNKPR
+825 R
-839 RTASKK
+839 RKA
-845 TSPREGGG
+845 
-853 ADKVIT
+853 
-859 QRPKKKSAKKST
+859 KKKSAQE
-871 PKKPANEKPTG
+871 KKPSAE
-882 KKATGKVLTQRPKK
+882 GKVITKRPNKNQRN
-896 SDRSRKRN
+896 KRT